1 METLYCVN
9 LSIVA
14 YEDGEGSGH
23 VILAV
28 TPPDGERSS
37 EAIDIQVSPVPGG
50 GNARLWAK
58 RVIAL
63 ALAEL

>member
-1 METLYCVN
+1 MDTLYCVN

-14 YEDGEGSGH
+14 YEGGEGSGH
-23 VILAV
+23 VILAI
-28 TPPDGERSS
+28 TDPDRDRET
-37 EAIDIQVSPVPGG
+37 ETIDIQVSPVPGNS
-50 GNARLWAK
+50 NARLWAK

>member
-28 TPPDGERSS
+28 SEPDKTRET
-37 EAIDIQVSPVPGG
+37 ETIDIQVSPVPGG

-58 RVIAL
+58 RVIGL

>member
-14 YEDGEGSGH
+14 YEGGEGSGH
-23 VILAV
+23 VILAI
-28 TPPDGERSS
+28 TEPDSTRET
-37 EAIDIQVSPVPGG
+37 ETIDIQIHPVSGDS
-50 GNARLWAK
+50 NARLWAK
-58 RVIAL
+58 RVLAL